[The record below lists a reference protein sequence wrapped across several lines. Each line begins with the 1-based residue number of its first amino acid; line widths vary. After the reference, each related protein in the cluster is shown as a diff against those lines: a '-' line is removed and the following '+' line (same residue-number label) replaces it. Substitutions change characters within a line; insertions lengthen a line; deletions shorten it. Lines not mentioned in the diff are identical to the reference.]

1 MPRPVSCVIANAT
14 YALEQAQFTSKL
26 LRLMALRVLLADD
39 QLATRH
45 IVRFNLEQFGF
56 EVLDAI
62 DGADAW
68 NILQKQQVHLVV
80 TDENMPRLSGSQL
93 CGKIREMPAL
103 ADLPIIMITAKVPAP
118 DQQLLEKLEVSHC
131 FAKPFSP
138 RALVDKA
145 CEILHAKAQASM
157 RPV

>member
-1 MPRPVSCVIANAT
+1 
-14 YALEQAQFTSKL
+14 
-26 LRLMALRVLLADD
+26 MALRVLLADD

-56 EVLDAI
+56 EVLDAT
-62 DGADAW
+62 DGVDAW
-68 NILQKQQVHLVV
+68 NILQKQQVHLLV
-80 TDENMPRLSGSQL
+80 TDETMPRLSGSEL
-93 CGKIREMPAL
+93 CEQIRQMPSL

-118 DQQLLEKLEVSHC
+118 DRELLERLAISHC

-145 CEILHAKAQASM
+145 CEILHAKVRASM
-157 RPV
+157 ELTAHPG

>member
-1 MPRPVSCVIANAT
+1 
-14 YALEQAQFTSKL
+14 
-26 LRLMALRVLLADD
+26 MALRVLLADD

-56 EVLDAI
+56 EVLDAT
-62 DGADAW
+62 DGVDAW
-68 NILQKQQVHLVV
+68 NILQKQQVHLLV
-80 TDENMPRLSGSQL
+80 TDESMPRLSGSEL
-93 CGKIREMPAL
+93 CEKLRQMPSL

-118 DQQLLEKLEVSHC
+118 DRELLEKLGISHC

-145 CEILHAKAQASM
+145 CEILHAKARASM
-157 RPV
+157 QLLAQAIP